1 MKANYSYPKS
11 EIEFYSRQYSIGQLV
26 ENYDFPNLMA
36 YYLFGMNSLKKM
48 DTIIEEGLFDF
59 VGRTQ
64 FQVEQDKSYF
74 LVRTHVIK
82 TAMEKLTACSVF
94 LCSDSVM
101 VTYNN

>member
-11 EIEFYSRQYSIGQLV
+11 EFEFYSRQYSIGQLV

-36 YYLFGMNSLKKM
+36 YYLFGMNCLKKM
-48 DTIIEEGLFDF
+48 DIIIEEGLFDF
-59 VGRTQ
+59 VGKTQ
-64 FQVEQDKSYF
+64 FQVEQDKAYF
-74 LVRTHVIK
+74 LVRIHVIK

-94 LCSDSVM
+94 LCSDSVI

>member
-1 MKANYSYPKS
+1 MKVNYSYPKS

-36 YYLFGMNSLKKM
+36 YYLFGMNSLKQM
-48 DTIIEEGLFDF
+48 DTIIEDDLFDL

-74 LVRTHVIK
+74 LVRTYVIK